1 MTERAKGKPVV
12 EMRWPEFDR
21 LAKAKGW
28 RTDAE
33 IARNLGIS
41 EQQLNHM
48 RRGRT
53 NPGLKVVDAC
63 IAVWGSAIYDVLFER
78 HEDAA

>member
-1 MTERAKGKPVV
+1 VL

-21 LAKAKGW
+21 LCKAKGW
-28 RTDAE
+28 KTDAE

-41 EQQLNHM
+41 EQGLNHM

-53 NPGLKVVDAC
+53 SPGLKVVDGC
-63 IAVWGSAIYDVLFER
+63 ISVWGSAIYDVLFNR
-78 HEDAA
+78 TEDAA